1 MSWTGWALY
10 SPHATRI
17 NVWTNPCENL
27 VDCDCRYEL
36 YWLGCL
42 LVLLHDFLDHLD
54 GIVAKVQRRV
64 LGNVDDPLL
73 GGFMDAFCDKV
84 SLCACCLAPPQSV
97 PQGRLV
103 GWLLIAEHPSNMP
116 VYIRGGSARVKLYVL
131 PHREILC
138 RPNFL
143 SHPFK
148 VYWRRAN

>member
-1 MSWTGWALY
+1 M
-10 SPHATRI
+10 
-17 NVWTNPCENL
+17 
-27 VDCDCRYEL
+27 DCDCRYEL

-84 SLCACCLAPPQSV
+84 SLCACCQAPPQSV

-116 VYIRGGSARVKLYVL
+116 VYIRGGSARTVVRAATSRYTLQTKLSVS
-131 PHREILC
+131 PIQSILTPGKLVPA
-138 RPNFL
+138 RTL
-143 SHPFK
+143 Q
-148 VYWRRAN
+148 R